1 MKTKLCCCNHVSINY
16 SIIQAITKHRGGG
29 HACLAGSVPSPPEM
43 RLGFSYY
50 LALFGTQQ
58 DIDEGGY
65 IGNVDLIVA
74 IDVGA
79 DEAAT

>member
-1 MKTKLCCCNHVSINY
+1 MFQ
-16 SIIQAITKHRGGG
+16 SIIQSFKLLQNIGGG
-29 HACLAGSVPSPPEM
+29 HAAGKAGVLSPPEM

>member
-1 MKTKLCCCNHVSINY
+1 MFQ
-16 SIIQAITKHRGGG
+16 SIIQSFKLLQNIGGG

-43 RLGFSYY
+43 RSGFSYY
-50 LALFGTQQ
+50 PALFGTQQ